1 MTSAIAEKCK
11 YNVAQY
17 INMAKTKRKVAGKK
31 NSMFYEPPR
40 HPSLAK
46 IVCISSP
53 SCARKAARTLL
64 QMFKKALK
72 RGDRA
77 WARTIKQAVVLAANR
92 ARASAKRRSLSL
104 KERRELKE
112 VARIYE
118 AAADKMVL
126 PPKRR

>member
-1 MTSAIAEKCK
+1 
-11 YNVAQY
+11 
-17 INMAKTKRKVAGKK
+17 MAGSKRKATGKK
-31 NSMFYEPPR
+31 RGMFYSPPR

-53 SCARKAARTLL
+53 SCARKSVKTLL

-72 RGDRA
+72 RGDRV
-77 WARTIKQAVVLAANR
+77 WARTIKQAVVLAGNR

-118 AAADKMVL
+118 AAADRMVL